1 MKLSEHFT
9 LEELVLSPT
18 ALRLEIDN
26 TPSSSAL
33 SNLQSLAI
41 EILEPLRLAW
51 GKPIVVSSGYRCRKL
66 NDAVGGAKNSQH
78 LEGSAA
84 DIHTLSD
91 LPEDNKALFALTVAM
106 IREGKLRVGQLIDE
120 YHFNWIHIS
129 LPSGKR
135 HNQILHLTS

>member
-9 LEELVLSPT
+9 LEEFVLSPT

-41 EILEPLRLAW
+41 EILEPLRRAW

-66 NDAVGGAKNSQH
+66 NDAVGGAKNSQTEKGH
-78 LEGSAA
+78 RGGL
-84 DIHTLSD
+84 
-91 LPEDNKALFALTVAM
+91 
-106 IREGKLRVGQLIDE
+106 
-120 YHFNWIHIS
+120 
-129 LPSGKR
+129 
-135 HNQILHLTS
+135 